1 MYIIGPDGNPQ
12 ATIEGGERIFS
23 RKNTVTLI
31 KMAKRAYKSKSTA
44 DFKSLG
50 KKVFRYLE
58 VQDHNDPEYVELPS

>member
-1 MYIIGPDGNPQ
+1 MYIIGPDGSPQ

-31 KMAKRAYKSKSTA
+31 KMAKRAYKSKSTS

-50 KKVFRYLE
+50 KKAFAYLE
-58 VQDHNDPEYVELPS
+58 IQDSNDPEYVELPK